1 LEKKST
7 FGEAVVA
14 RLGKTPH
21 TLKAVHYSAAPAKKE
36 HAGEAR
42 QAAAKVAVEGIEMD
56 WSC

>member
-21 TLKAVHYSAAPAKKE
+21 TLKAVHYSAAPAKKK